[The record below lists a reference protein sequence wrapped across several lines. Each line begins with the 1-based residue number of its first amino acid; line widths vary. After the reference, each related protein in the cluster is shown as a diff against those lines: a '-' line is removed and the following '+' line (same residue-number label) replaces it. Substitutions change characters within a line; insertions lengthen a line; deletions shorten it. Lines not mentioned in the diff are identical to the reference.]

1 MAYQYAPLLQK
12 MGLEEAYYQHEPTF
26 LTSLRLRTRAVPR
39 RLVYIL
45 LGFIAFLAFFTAS
58 VKTHVVRLPEL
69 DQSEWFWRL
78 WHKGDFPSAGG
89 RKAVV
94 ISSYA
99 SQNTDWIKA
108 LNAEP
113 RVTSG

>member
-1 MAYQYAPLLQK
+1 MAYQYAPLFQK
-12 MGLEEAYYQHEPTF
+12 FGLEEAYYQHEPTF
-26 LTSLRLRTRAVPR
+26 LASLRTRIRAIPR
-39 RLVYIL
+39 RLLYIL
-45 LGFIAFLAFFTAS
+45 LGFLAFLFLFTAS
-58 VKTHVVRLPEL
+58 VKTHVVKLPEL
-69 DQSEWFWRL
+69 DQSEWFRKL
-78 WHKGDFPSAGG
+78 WYKGDFPSGQG

-108 LNAEP
+108 LNADP